1 MSLVKTKIIAQSLQT
16 IITYVH
22 KLSLIN
28 RDKRDTIDN
37 TPFKL
42 QIIEWSIFFKKL
54 EGDVVLEK
62 VWDECDVK
70 NTGYKEA
77 SDKIVIIENIEDML
91 NDTVVGL
98 IWKNTICLL
107 ETLQKVNDQ
116 CNERSLN
123 AIDIPMIQLVE
134 VENIWLM
141 TEWKMLHNKANKMR
155 CY

>member
-62 VWDECDVK
+62 VWDESDVK

-91 NDTVVGL
+91 NDTVEGL
-98 IWKNTICLL
+98 ICENTICLL

-141 TEWKMLHNKANKMR
+141 TEWKTLHNKANKMR